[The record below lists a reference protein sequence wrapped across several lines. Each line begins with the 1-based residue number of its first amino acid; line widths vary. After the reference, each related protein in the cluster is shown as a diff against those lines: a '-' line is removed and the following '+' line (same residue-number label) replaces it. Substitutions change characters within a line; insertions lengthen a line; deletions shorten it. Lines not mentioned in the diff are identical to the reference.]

1 VIDVRHWK
9 YGDHWM
15 RRLLTLLVGI
25 VLGGGAV
32 VLYMLL
38 VPPTPT
44 ARVSTPSTLT
54 PPVNPPM
61 SVTLGEPFLTAIARD
76 ALAHAAELPPIDDVR
91 VESGH
96 GELIVR
102 GTLEVLGNPV
112 AGSATLRPVV
122 DAGELHIEVV
132 RTEFGQ
138 LPIPVERVIE
148 QQINRRLSGLF
159 ADLPVTLT
167 GVSIEWRRGMT
178 VTCDVAL
185 DQLVVGRR

>member
-1 VIDVRHWK
+1 VRHWTH
-9 YGDHWM
+9 GDHWL

-32 VLYMLL
+32 LLYMLL
-38 VPPTPT
+38 VPAEPT
-44 ARVSTPSTLT
+44 ARVATPVTQA
-54 PPVNPPM
+54 PPANPPM
-61 SVTLGEPFLTAIARD
+61 SVTLGEPFLTALARD
-76 ALAHAAELPPIDDVR
+76 ALANAPELPPINDVR
-91 VESGH
+91 VESAH

-102 GTLEVLGNPV
+102 GTLDVLGNPV
-112 AGSATLRPVV
+112 AGSATLRPTI

-138 LPIPVERVIE
+138 LPVPLERVIE
-148 QQINRRLSGLF
+148 QQINRRLGGLF

-167 GVSIEWRRGMT
+167 GVAVEWRRGMT

>member
-1 VIDVRHWK
+1 VRHWK
-9 YGDHWM
+9 HGDHWA
-15 RRLLTLLVGI
+15 RRLLTVLVG
-25 VLGGGAV
+25 VALGGGAV
-32 VLYMLL
+32 MLYMLL
-38 VPPTPT
+38 VPAEPT
-44 ARVSTPSTLT
+44 ARVAPSTPQA
-54 PPVNPPM
+54 PPVHPPM

-76 ALAHAAELPPIDDVR
+76 ALGNAAELPSIRDVR

-102 GTLEVLGNPV
+102 GTFDVLGNPV

-138 LPIPVERVIE
+138 LPVPLERVIE

-159 ADLPVTLT
+159 ADLPVSIT
-167 GVSIEWRRGMT
+167 GVSIGWRRGMT